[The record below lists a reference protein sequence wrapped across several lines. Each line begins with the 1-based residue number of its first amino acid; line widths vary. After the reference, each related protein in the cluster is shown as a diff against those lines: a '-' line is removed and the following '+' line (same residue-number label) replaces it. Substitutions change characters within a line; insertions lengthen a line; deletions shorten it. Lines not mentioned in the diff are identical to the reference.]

1 MEDFLMVYDQLKKD
15 NLMAL
20 KEKNNAK
27 RVALGI
33 VITRATLLRSEK
45 KAANQELSDEDVLLI
60 IQKVIKEILDEA
72 EAFKNANRLEQY
84 QELIKQ
90 KESIEVYLPK
100 MMSKEE
106 IMAEIDKLEDKSMP
120 AIMKHFKTN
129 FLGKVNMQEVSQIAR
144 NLK

>member
-1 MEDFLMVYDQLKKD
+1 MLYDQLKKD